1 MVPPLIPGTVPQPGP
16 SVMSNFRGFTTKRPT
31 GCCFAFGEFPHYR
44 RDCPYTTAYSS
55 SKIIPG
61 NEAARKH
68 DYLKDKYSY
77 CDSDNLENFT
87 TDYFEY
93 EQGQKP
99 IIVKD
104 RLKPNVDFWKAL
116 GAGNLILDTILNGYQ
131 IHFFS
136 TPQKLFR
143 ITICLQNNI
152 LILSIKPQTIY

>member
-1 MVPPLIPGTVPQPGP
+1 M
-16 SVMSNFRGFTTKRPT
+16 
-31 GCCFAFGEFPHYR
+31 
-44 RDCPYTTAYSS
+44 
-55 SKIIPG
+55 
-61 NEAARKH
+61 
-68 DYLKDKYSY
+68 KDKYSY

-136 TPQKLFR
+136 TPSKV
-143 ITICLQNNI
+143 ISHNNMSAKQLPDFI
-152 LILSIKPQTIY
+152 HQATNDLLARGLIEKCEIPPAWSIF